1 MDVDQWGSNE
11 GWLNVKF
18 LPLGTV
24 YYVYGITAA
33 SS

>member
-1 MDVDQWGSNE
+1 MGQKRGMAH
-11 GWLNVKF
+11 VKF

-24 YYVYGITAA
+24 YYVDGITAA